1 MNFPAIS
8 RLISFVRQHILV
20 FAAGILIVIVA
31 VLFYSG
37 WRYYQF
43 RQSSLY
49 AYEELRDALKNAQ
62 TNNIAELVDF
72 NALSRQL
79 AANLM
84 RSYPFLKAGP
94 DQERQISDMIQTA
107 LLRQLRSK
115 QEAAKEEPDLKTR
128 LKTPLY
134 ALPSDFLEQLSKT
147 ISLQTASEG
156 TALLTARIRHP
167 LLDKNFPLILR
178 MDKTA
183 EGWIVRSLV
192 NGPELTRQ
200 FREAQVER
208 MRGQRQM
215 IVDKNAQTER
225 RIRDLFP
232 LQSCSA
238 DAGLISDGSTL
249 LVVVRVLARDIG
261 TVGVNNMNL
270 FAEISDASGSNLL
283 SRNLNAVQPVRP
295 GEDFKRSWTIELD
308 GRSELGRRLLQGLPL
323 KCTAAWKTLGL
334 DNGEVLHISDTPEPI
349 EEFQ

>member
-1 MNFPAIS
+1 MNFPDLS
-8 RLISFVRQHILV
+8 RLISFVRQHVLAI
-20 FAAGILIVIVA
+20 AAGMLIMIMV
-31 VLFYSG
+31 VLLFSG
-37 WRYYQF
+37 WRYYEF

-49 AYEELRDALKNAQ
+49 AYEELRDSLKGAQ
-62 TNNIAELVDF
+62 PDELAELVDF

-79 AANLM
+79 AASLA

-107 LLRQLRSK
+107 LLRQMRTK
-115 QEAAKEEPDLKTR
+115 QEPAKEEPDLKAR
-128 LKTPLY
+128 LMTPLY
-134 ALPSDFLEQLSKT
+134 ALPPDFLEQLAKT
-147 ISLQTASEG
+147 IHLQTSSEG
-156 TALLTARIRHP
+156 TALLTARIRHA
-167 LLDKNFPLILR
+167 LLDKTFPLILR

-183 EGWIVRSLV
+183 EGWIVRNLV

-208 MRGQRQM
+208 MRGQRQI
-215 IVDKNAQTER
+215 IVDKNTQTER
-225 RIRDLFP
+225 RIKDIFP
-232 LQSCSA
+232 IQSCSA

-270 FAEISDASGSNLL
+270 SVALADASGNALL
-283 SRNLNAVQPVRP
+283 RRNLNAVQPVRP

-308 GRSELGRRLLQGLPL
+308 GHSELGRRLLQGQPL